1 MSVSPGATINAFQF
15 NSLQNRVSQI
25 LGTGSGD
32 FGYGQTVTSLQVKP
46 PSDPQQEDA
55 DTITAEQWNNLRE
68 DMRRAFV
75 HQNGGTFSVA
85 AFVGSQDDAENSD
98 IVGAQST
105 TKSIFFSDDDS
116 KDPIQDSDTQDFSK
130 GYANLDNII
139 SNLELRRLEISPS
152 EASTDP
158 VYNDTRVSAFNNA
171 IISEFRLNFKTAD
184 SRRHFFNAGGQLRF
198 SGSVDNTENES
209 SESYQRNETWNDLIV
224 NPGEIVF
231 GYDYT
236 DLPSNATNGITV
248 ASDVGNYGLTSTY
261 AVIFKKEAAGG
272 LYGDS
277 YWQIQARA
285 VSDRSIDIKISVVDQ
300 GPESNTDAGAP
311 GGSEPGEREPVT
323 ANIDFF
329 LEGRRSDGEV
339 VTEYPTVQ
347 ILSSFE
353 S

>member
-1 MSVSPGATINAFQF
+1 MAVSSGAIINAYQF

-25 LGTGSGD
+25 LGTGFGD
-32 FGYGQTVTSLQVKP
+32 SGYGQTVVSTQVKP
-46 PSDPQQEDA
+46 PSDPQQADA

-68 DMRRAFV
+68 DVRRAFV

-98 IVGAQST
+98 IVGEQST
-105 TKSIFFSDDDS
+105 AKNIFFANEDS
-116 KDPIQDSDTQDFSK
+116 KQPIQDSDTQDFSK
-130 GYANLDNII
+130 GYANLDNIV
-139 SNLELRRLEISPS
+139 SNLELRRLEISPL
-152 EASTDP
+152 EARIDP
-158 VYNDTRVSAFNNA
+158 VYNDTRTNSFNGAVN
-171 IISEFRLNFKTAD
+171 SEFRLNFKTAD

-209 SESYQRNETWNDLIV
+209 SDSYKRNETWNDLIV

-236 DLPSNATNGITV
+236 DLPSNVTNGITV

-261 AVIFKKEAAGG
+261 TIIFKKEAAGG

-285 VSDRSIDIKISVVDQ
+285 ASEKSIDIKISLVDQ
-300 GPESNTDAGAP
+300 GPESNTDAGEP
-311 GGSEPGEREPVT
+311 GGSESGEKEPVT
-323 ANIDFF
+323 ADIDFF

-339 VTEYPTVQ
+339 VTEYPAVQ
-347 ILSSFE
+347 ILSGFE